1 MAKEIKNEAS
11 VNPNEEQAKTTPDG
25 NEVKTEKHPVK
36 DFFKKHGNKIK
47 VGLGVAGAV
56 GVGIAADRLGLKI
69 GGRKKASDTDA
80 STDE

>member
-1 MAKEIKNEAS
+1 MADKKNVTEAT
-11 VNPNEEQAKTTPDG
+11 VNQEEQKKTTPDG

-56 GVGIAADRLGLKI
+56 GVGIAADRLGLSRL
-69 GGRKKASDTDA
+69 GKKKTEADA
-80 STDE
+80 PAEE